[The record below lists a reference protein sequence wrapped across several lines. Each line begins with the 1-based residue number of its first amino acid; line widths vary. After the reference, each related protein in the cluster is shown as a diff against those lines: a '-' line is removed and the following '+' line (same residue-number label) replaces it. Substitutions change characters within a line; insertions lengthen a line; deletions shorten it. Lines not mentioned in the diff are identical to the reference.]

1 MFDKDSG
8 KVVSFVMVC
17 KLYIRMKMMKN
28 INILVDL
35 ESENWEFLLTKTKKL
50 LTVLK
55 REFGRDDDKL
65 VLHTIWTYLIYLILS

>member
-17 KLYIRMKMMKN
+17 KLYIRMKIMKN

-35 ESENWEFLLTKTKKL
+35 ELENWEFLLTKKKL

-55 REFGRDDDKL
+55 REFGRDDDEL